1 MEFVEQ
7 VTKIAALKV
16 VGVGGAGLNAVNAML
31 AAGLGGVEYIAV
43 STSQARLRKSHA
55 AVQIRIGSDF
65 RGFGTGGDPEIARV
79 AVKESRQEMLNHLLG
94 ADLVFLA
101 AGMGSGTGTGAT
113 PEIARLAKEAGALV
127 VAVVTKPFSRE
138 GKRRMEIA
146 ELGIKTLLPLV
157 DSLIVIPND
166 RLIGISG
173 KGTALLEAFKPA
185 DDLLRQAVH
194 GIVEI
199 VSKHG
204 HINVDL
210 SDLKTILGSR
220 GMAMMGV
227 GISSGSD
234 RATAASMMAIHNP
247 LLEGL
252 DISDAK
258 GLLLNISGSNSMTM
272 DEFDQVCRL
281 MTEQIRSDATIIV
294 GVVVDEELADQI
306 KVTVIATGI
315 DSPSGAEKPTLRLA
329 TSKLMLKGT

>member
-1 MEFVEQ
+1 MEYREQ
-7 VTKIAALKV
+7 TV
-16 VGVGGAGLNAVNAML
+16 VGAAAIKVIGIGGAGLNAVNAML
-31 AAGLGGVEYIAV
+31 SAGLDGAEYIAV
-43 STSQARLRKSHA
+43 STSQPRLRKSRA
-55 AVQIRIGSDF
+55 ATKIQIGTDT
-65 RGFGTGGDPEIARV
+65 RGFGTGGTPEIAQT
-79 AVKESRQEMLNHLLG
+79 AVQESQQDILNSLTG
-94 ADLVFLA
+94 SDLVFLA

-113 PEIARLAKEAGALV
+113 PEIAKLAKEAGALV
-127 VAVVTKPFSRE
+127 VAVVTKPFARE

-146 ELGIKTLLPLV
+146 EQGIKALFPLV

-173 KGTALLEAFKPA
+173 KGTSLLEAFKPA
-185 DDLLRQAVH
+185 DDLLRQAVQ

-234 RATAASMMAIHNP
+234 RATEASMMAIHNP

-252 DISDAK
+252 DIREAR
-258 GLLLNISGSNSMTM
+258 GLLLNIAGSSSMTM
-272 DEFDQVCRL
+272 DEFDQVCKL

-294 GVVVDEELADQI
+294 GVVVDEALEDKM

-315 DSPSGAEKPTLRLA
+315 NAIPHFTLP
-329 TSKLMLKGT
+329 KLHLV